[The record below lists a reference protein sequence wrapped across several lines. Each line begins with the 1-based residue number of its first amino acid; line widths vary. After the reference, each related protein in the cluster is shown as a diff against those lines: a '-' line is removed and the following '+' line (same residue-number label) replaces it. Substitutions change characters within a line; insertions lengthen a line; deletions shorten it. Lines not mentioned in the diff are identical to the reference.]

1 MNDYT
6 GEMLAE
12 VWTALKPYLDKKERL
27 DAAVAFLRA
36 AENFTDLE
44 DFRSD
49 LAGIDTSL
57 DTALDEILG
66 EDDSYIDQDSDE
78 DEEEY

>member
-12 VWTALKPYLDKKERL
+12 MWTALKPYIDKKERL

-44 DFRSD
+44 NYRTD
-49 LAGIDTSL
+49 LTGIDTGL
-57 DTALDEILG
+57 DAAVDEVLG
-66 EDDSYIDQDSDE
+66 EDENLYDNEDQD
-78 DEEEY
+78 EY

>member
-12 VWTALKPYLDKKERL
+12 MWTALKPYIDKKERL

-44 DFRSD
+44 NYRSD
-49 LAGIDTSL
+49 LTGIDAGL
-57 DTALDEILG
+57 DGAIDEILG
-66 EDDSYIDQDSDE
+66 EDENIYDSEQD
-78 DEEEY
+78 EY

>member
-12 VWTALKPYLDKKERL
+12 MWTALKPYIDKKERL

-36 AENFTDLE
+36 AENFADLE
-44 DFRSD
+44 NYRND
-49 LAGIDTSL
+49 LMGIDAGL
-57 DTALDEILG
+57 DAAVEEILG
-66 EDDSYIDQDSDE
+66 EDENLYDNEQD
-78 DEEEY
+78 EY